1 MWKTFLYSDRFSQGK
16 RYWKRKPKLVDDG
29 KSKQRGWQNYYKN
42 TYTTTKLIYRF
53 NAIPIKILI
62 LDFTGLEKKQTKN
75 SLGPLEDHRE
85 PRWCWGADSAG
96 ICNTQQQST
105 HCYRMKNARGR
116 CKDKTTATKQSARE
130 DGNAMATEFLA
141 MKAKSYNGEKKTI
154 QEISLARLR
163 FYLWMSEIRFTLYKN
178 KIKMDRN
185 PKS

>member
-16 RYWKRKPKLVDDG
+16 RYWKRKPQKLVDDG
-29 KSKQRGWQNYYKN
+29 KSKQLDWQNYYKN

-62 LDFTGLEKKQTKN
+62 LDFTGLEKRTNQEFPWTLRRPE
-75 SLGPLEDHRE
+75 SQSDAEEHGL
-85 PRWCWGADSAG
+85 RWGCH
-96 ICNTQQQST
+96 TQQQST
-105 HCYRMKNARGR
+105 HCHRMKNARGR
-116 CKDKTTATKQSARE
+116 CKDSKTTAEQSARG
-130 DGNAMATEFLA
+130 DGNAMATECLA
-141 MKAKSYNGEKKTI
+141 MKAKSYNGEKTI